1 MKSRVLTLGLNDPD
15 LQFAALPS
23 LPVFDYF
30 MALHHH
36 FLRNFRTKLI
46 PNVFLTL
53 TQSFGTYLNLDLIS
67 PIGVDSEEES
77 RLNHPFEVRDRP
89 LPNPFMLGLTG
100 MKGSL
105 SSVPKNALTLSTMTP
120 AMRDAARSHRL
131 AEFPVSSGNAH
142 RVKEADITLE
152 EDIEKIPT
160 GLLAAQQAVTSLAN
174 SDDPVLKMLKYEP
187 SEPESKLP
195 PLPDQLI
202 KREPEAAEN
211 GTKEQPATEASMTEA
226 QKLNLAN
233 PLGIIMFGGHPE
245 PEVSSPQ
252 TPPLPP
258 LPPSPSALGMI
269 LSLLKEALS

>member
-1 MKSRVLTLGLNDPD
+1 
-15 LQFAALPS
+15 
-23 LPVFDYF
+23 
-30 MALHHH
+30 
-36 FLRNFRTKLI
+36 
-46 PNVFLTL
+46 
-53 TQSFGTYLNLDLIS
+53 
-67 PIGVDSEEES
+67 
-77 RLNHPFEVRDRP
+77 
-89 LPNPFMLGLTG
+89 
-100 MKGSL
+100 
-105 SSVPKNALTLSTMTP
+105 
-120 AMRDAARSHRL
+120 
-131 AEFPVSSGNAH
+131 
-142 RVKEADITLE
+142 
-152 EDIEKIPT
+152 
-160 GLLAAQQAVTSLAN
+160 
-174 SDDPVLKMLKYEP
+174 MLKYEP

-258 LPPSPSALGMI
+258 LPPSPSALGRI